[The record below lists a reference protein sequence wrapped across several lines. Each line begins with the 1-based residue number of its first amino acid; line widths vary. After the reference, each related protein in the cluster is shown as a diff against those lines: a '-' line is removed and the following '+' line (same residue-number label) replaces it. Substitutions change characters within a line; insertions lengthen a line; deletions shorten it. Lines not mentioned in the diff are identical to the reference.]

1 MPTKKINKTKEI
13 IDKVFGNPEVA
24 YGLKEFEEVDFEKVL
39 EITENEKN
47 RFYVKDLK
55 SGKERFVY
63 DKSKNNGRPEEI
75 VRQLWLHKLN
85 NVYKYPLERIDT
97 EISVH
102 FGSKEYARAD
112 IIVYKKDKI
121 TPYIIIEVKK
131 PKGKDGLG
139 QLKSYLNSEGA
150 EIGVWSNGA
159 ERVILYRSYPK
170 EIEKDSL
177 SEIPRADQTI
187 DDLFEIKKSW
197 QDLNPK
203 FDFVQIVRRIE
214 ELALAGSGANVF

>member
-1 MPTKKINKTKEI
+1 MPTKKTNRTREI
-13 IDKVFGNPEVA
+13 IDKIFGDSETS
-24 YGLKEFEEVDFEKVL
+24 YGLKEFENIDFEKVL

-47 RFYVKDLK
+47 RFYIKDLK
-55 SGKERFVY
+55 SGRERFVY
-63 DKSKNNGRPEEI
+63 DESKNNGKPEEI

-85 NVYKYPLERIDT
+85 NFYKYPFERIDT

-112 IIVYKKDKI
+112 VIVYKKDKI

-150 EIGVWSNGA
+150 EIGVWSNGV

-187 DDLFEIKKSW
+187 DDLFEIKILSYAFI
-197 QDLNPK
+197 QLT
-203 FDFVQIVRRIE
+203 
-214 ELALAGSGANVF
+214 S